1 MSLQQDRAPAGST
14 KQKQK
19 RMTDGHGDVPLFV
32 ELGGL
37 SVAG

>member
-1 MSLQQDRAPAGST
+1 MSLASAPKVERIEG
-14 KQKQK
+14 
-19 RMTDGHGDVPLFV
+19 GDVPLFV